1 VMSGLQ
7 VERTVAAACDV
18 GTSAAIVDMAVEYA
32 KQRRQFGK
40 PIGSFQAIGHM
51 LADMQTQVAAARAL
65 MLHAASK
72 VSAGENALAD
82 ITMAKL
88 FAAETYVK
96 VASLGIQVMGG
107 YGYNKEFDMER
118 HFRDS
123 RAATIAAGTS
133 EIQRNLIA
141 GLMGLR
147 A

>member
-1 VMSGLQ
+1 
-7 VERTVAAACDV
+7 
-18 GTSAAIVDMAVEYA
+18 
-32 KQRRQFGK
+32 
-40 PIGSFQAIGHM
+40 
-51 LADMQTQVAAARAL
+51 
-65 MLHAASK
+65 
-72 VSAGENALAD
+72 
-82 ITMAKL
+82 
-88 FAAETYVK
+88 
-96 VASLGIQVMGG
+96 VMGG